1 MEIKTIEKGK
11 QYISTIKT
19 LQEFEETIN
28 RYYSK
33 NDEKEPTKEF
43 GHLIDK
49 KILDNL
55 KKNLGYDE
63 IKNNHSNEIITNKM
77 NQIYEKNIQTIN
89 YKTCEEIS
97 FDNCKQL
104 EEDLKTNKSEYIIV
118 NQKIFELIT
127 KNTPN
132 KNGEKANSR
141 NNNSIKYEI
150 NSKNM
155 ILFLKNNEKA
165 YFKHDSNIINYSNLL
180 KIENI
185 NANSNNNDKKDKKN
199 ESGNMNI
206 QIYRKK
212 NILFKLKKD
221 SNEGKNITSN
231 KKGIMTILN
240 TYIFYQEINKQLKQQ
255 IRINKSSSNFC
266 TECYLIKDD
275 WFSKYK
281 NYFLYEEIYKYLN
294 DKEKQY
300 HDNAKDFKIND
311 LMKIFDSKLNQKNNQ
326 KEFPL
331 LINEEQ
337 LKIEFKLNY
346 EKTEMLFENK
356 YIIIN
361 EDILKNLFE
370 DNFDTKSIKKLN
382 LCINESKIIIKY
394 DLENIIFI
402 GSLSEDMNNIF
413 IPEIVLK
420 YDEPGKMNDQF
431 EFFEKNKFSIF
442 ENDIDIINKQ
452 KADYLVDKNDPNKK
466 ICELFLIDKIKY
478 NNINKYI
485 ENILINIYN
494 NDEESKLMKQ
504 EEYYIINNKYIK
516 KLKYLIKY
524 DEFLKLLEKK
534 DKNEFNNIINEN
546 ISKFDIDK
554 NFIKTQLENNEILNL
569 KKEKIKDSDEFYYT
583 DFELISN
590 SLKECL
596 MDYDMLPKDLEIIK
610 TKSIIK
616 NEAIII
622 CPVLSNK
629 YFAFICNKNEN
640 DEYQIEILYQFNDE
654 KSLGDHFN
662 KLDNFKLNFENKK
675 IDILDEKGKK
685 LGVAYEI
692 IEKDK
697 NEIIEENKKEN
708 IEKDENEI
716 TDEEKNEIIK
726 EDENINAEEEKDKDK
741 NANHPN
747 KDENKALEEIKM
759 KDDIINMIKIYLY
772 NKDLLKKIASS
783 KTEII
788 TNEKNEKK
796 ENIFNE
802 KCFLID
808 KEEMNLYKNYCLYNE
823 LEKYINDNIIKIKL
837 KFNY

>member
-1 MEIKTIEKGK
+1 MKTIRKN
-11 QYISTIKT
+11 QYIDIIKT
-19 LQEFEETIN
+19 LHEFEENIN
-28 RYYSK
+28 RFYLK
-33 NDEKEPTKEF
+33 KDKKDPTIDY
-43 GHLIDK
+43 GYLIDK
-49 KILDNL
+49 KILDDL
-55 KKNLGYDE
+55 KKKLGYEE
-63 IKNNHSNEIITNKM
+63 IKNKSSEGLITNKM
-77 NQIYEKNIQTIN
+77 NQIFNNIDVIN
-89 YKTCEEIS
+89 YQTCEQILFNDYKE
-97 FDNCKQL
+97 L
-104 EEDLKTNKSEYIIV
+104 EEDLKNNNSEYIIV
-118 NQKIFELIT
+118 NAKIYALIS
-127 KNTPN
+127 KNVLN
-132 KNGEKANSR
+132 KKEGETNSR
-141 NNNSIKYEI
+141 NNKFTKYKI
-150 NSKNM
+150 NSEYM
-155 ILFLKNNEKA
+155 ILFLKNDEQA
-165 YFKHDSNIINYSNLL
+165 FFKHKSNIINYSNLI
-180 KIENI
+180 KNKNSNE
-185 NANSNNNDKKDKKN
+185 NSNNIKKN
-199 ESGNMNI
+199 EEEN
-206 QIYRKK
+206 K
-212 NILFKLKKD
+212 NNNLEIKILKK
-221 SNEGKNITSN
+221 KITLAKMNNYNLEDKIITTNN
-231 KKGIMTILN
+231 KKGILAILEMYLFSN
-240 TYIFYQEINKQLKQQ
+240 KIKKQLEQQ
-255 IRINKSSSNFC
+255 IQHNNNSIYYC
-266 TECYLIKDD
+266 IECYLIKDE
-275 WFSKYK
+275 WFSKYN
-281 NYFLYEEIYKYLN
+281 NYYLN
-294 DKEKQY
+294 DEICKYLDNKNKEY
-300 HDNAKDFKIND
+300 HDKDKEYKIND
-311 LMKIFDSKLNQKNNQ
+311 LMNAFDYKLNQKNNI

-331 LINEEQ
+331 LNNEEQ
-337 LKIEFKLNY
+337 LKIEIKLNY
-346 EKTEMLFENK
+346 EKTEMLFESK

-420 YDEPGKMNDQF
+420 YDEPGKMNEQF

-596 MDYDMLPKDLEIIK
+596 TDYDMLPKDLEIIK

-654 KSLGDHFN
+654 KSLGEHFN

-747 KDENKALEEIKM
+747 KDIKH
-759 KDDIINMIKIYLY
+759 
-772 NKDLLKKIASS
+772 
-783 KTEII
+783 
-788 TNEKNEKK
+788 
-796 ENIFNE
+796 
-802 KCFLID
+802 
-808 KEEMNLYKNYCLYNE
+808 
-823 LEKYINDNIIKIKL
+823 
-837 KFNY
+837 